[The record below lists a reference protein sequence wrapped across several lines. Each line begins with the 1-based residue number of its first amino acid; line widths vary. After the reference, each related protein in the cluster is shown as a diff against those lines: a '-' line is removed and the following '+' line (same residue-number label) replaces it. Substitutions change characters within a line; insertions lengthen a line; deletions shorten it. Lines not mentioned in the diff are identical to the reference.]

1 MKHFLR
7 GARHNRQIY
16 AFALLGIVLIIFPKQ
31 ITNYASELI
40 GGLMCLYGA
49 FDLFMHHFYKTHHIH
64 TGTSLLYLILGAV
77 ILFQT
82 EQALVTIGIT
92 WGIISL
98 REGAYEVDEI
108 MHGRELTVPQALML
122 LLSFVFA
129 VMLLFDP
136 FHHFEFHVR
145 LVGFEMIF
153 DTLDF
158 MRAERSRDKKS
169 MSLSE
174 EKDSGKEEVQKRE
187 EEPIH

>member
-1 MKHFLR
+1 MKRFLR

-16 AFALLGIVLIIFPKQ
+16 AFALLGLLLILFPGQ

-40 GGLMCLYGA
+40 GGLMLLYGA
-49 FDLFMHHFYKTHHIH
+49 FDLFMHHFYRTHHIH

-82 EQALVTIGIT
+82 QQALVTIGIT

-98 REGAYEVDEI
+98 REGAYEIDEI
-108 MHGRELTVPQALML
+108 LNGRKITIPQAIML
-122 LLSFVFA
+122 FLSFIFA
-129 VMLLFDP
+129 AMLLFDP

-158 MRAERSRDKKS
+158 MWAERSRTKTEKAP
-169 MSLSE
+169 SE
-174 EKDSGKEEVQKRE
+174 EGADGDHKS
-187 EEPIH
+187 